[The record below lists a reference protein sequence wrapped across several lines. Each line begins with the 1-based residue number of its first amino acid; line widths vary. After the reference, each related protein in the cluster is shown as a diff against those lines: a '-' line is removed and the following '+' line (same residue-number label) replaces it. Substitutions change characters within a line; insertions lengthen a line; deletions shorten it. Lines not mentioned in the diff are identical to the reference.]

1 MVPATKSSATGR
13 PRLCELKR
21 NQELDSD
28 REEVDIER
36 FWRQR
41 PDWMAINHKECI
53 IYIIEFKRT
62 MDLQP
67 SFKANAET
75 RTTRQHEWL
84 AQTLTKVGARSGW
97 KVQVIIFTGG
107 TMGSVEVEGVE
118 NNLKT
123 LDVKKKAWG
132 LIRKQ
137 HARALLEA
145 HDEVLR
151 GKCRCCAHTRATAQC
166 RFSPA
171 GR

>member
-1 MVPATKSSATGR
+1 
-13 PRLCELKR
+13 
-21 NQELDSD
+21 
-28 REEVDIER
+28 
-36 FWRQR
+36 
-41 PDWMAINHKECI
+41 
-53 IYIIEFKRT
+53 
-62 MDLQP
+62 MDLRP

-151 GKCRCCAHTRATAQC
+151 AYYGALYDCQGPGVQHRHHVT
-166 RFSPA
+166 SDVYL
-171 GR
+171 